1 MPYLHM
7 LGFEV
12 IGYGCS
18 ACVENAST
26 QPLIP
31 PNSIVC
37 CGTLSGNR
45 NFEGRLV
52 PGIHANYLASPP
64 LVIAYAI
71 AGKILKKIGTL
82 FCIYYLQF
90 LKIFSIFRSH

>member
-1 MPYLHM
+1 MNETNVLFSLQDSGVMPYLHM

-18 ACVENAST
+18 ACAENAST

-31 PNSIVC
+31 PNTLVC
-37 CGTLSGNR
+37 CGILSGNR

-52 PGIHANYLASPP
+52 PEIKANYLASPP
-64 LVIAYAI
+64 LVIGTLRI
-71 AGKILKKIGTL
+71 TSKILKI
-82 FCIYYLQF
+82 F
-90 LKIFSIFRSH
+90 LPLK

>member
-18 ACVENAST
+18 SCAENAST

-31 PNSIVC
+31 PNTLVC
-37 CGTLSGNR
+37 CGILSGNR

-52 PGIHANYLASPP
+52 TGIQANYLASPP
-64 LVIAYAI
+64 LVV
-71 AGKILKKIGTL
+71 GKYKPFWK
-82 FCIYYLQF
+82 FAPFY
-90 LKIFSIFRSH
+90 IFA

>member
-71 AGKILKKIGTL
+71 AGKNIDFDLFSHILLSSRG
-82 FCIYYLQF
+82 
-90 LKIFSIFRSH
+90 

>member
-18 ACVENAST
+18 TCVANAST

-31 PNSIVC
+31 PNSLVC
-37 CGTLSGNR
+37 CGVLSGNR

-64 LVIAYAI
+64 LVIAY
-71 AGKILKKIGTL
+71 GIGEKN
-82 FCIYYLQF
+82 IINNYYDF
-90 LKIFSIFRSH
+90 FAN